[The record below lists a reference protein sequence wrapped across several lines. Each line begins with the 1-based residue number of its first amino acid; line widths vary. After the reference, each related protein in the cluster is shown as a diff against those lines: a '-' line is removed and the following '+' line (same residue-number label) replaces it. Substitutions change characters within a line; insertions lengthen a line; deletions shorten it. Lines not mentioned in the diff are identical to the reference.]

1 MLSVIIMLFV
11 AKQQIEVNI
20 SQEIVGNLTLSV
32 HVINLS
38 VSYTYL
44 KIKTN

>member
-1 MLSVIIMLFV
+1 MLFV

-20 SQEIVGNLTLSV
+20 SQDIVGNLSLSV
-32 HVINLS
+32 HVINLPTS
-38 VSYTYL
+38 YL

>member
-1 MLSVIIMLFV
+1 MYMLFV
-11 AKQQIEVNI
+11 AMQQIEVNI
-20 SQEIVGNLTLSV
+20 SQDIVGNLSLSV

-38 VSYTYL
+38 TSYL